1 MHWLFRLTVIMQFIH
16 AVYLRL
22 QTYFL
27 FRQPLELWA
36 SLCKQ
41 MYSKPTNNRHK
52 QQNIAS
58 CRAATSHQ
66 RQCTQTLILKSVT
79 TAGRMDASF
88 FQKTSWIWC
97 FNDGGGDSCLT
108 KSPTADPTGGH
119 SWWVLKLFH
128 MMSILI
134 KSTHPSCVM
143 NGGIVNMER
152 G

>member
-52 QQNIAS
+52 QQNSKLSSGHVTPAS
-58 CRAATSHQ
+58 VHPDIDS
-66 RQCTQTLILKSVT
+66 KVSVT